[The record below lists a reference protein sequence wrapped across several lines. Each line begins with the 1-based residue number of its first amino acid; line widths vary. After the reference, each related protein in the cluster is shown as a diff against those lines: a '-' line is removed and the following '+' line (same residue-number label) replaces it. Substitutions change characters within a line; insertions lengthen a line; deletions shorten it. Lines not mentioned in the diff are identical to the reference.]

1 MNERGF
7 GNEMEHS
14 DEDDVIYTSHELIPA
29 SPSYQEEAEP
39 NYVDEE
45 IGHNSVG
52 LFSL

>member
-7 GNEMEHS
+7 GNEMQHS

-39 NYVDEE
+39 NYTDEE
-45 IGHNSVG
+45 IGYNSVG
-52 LFSL
+52 FFNL